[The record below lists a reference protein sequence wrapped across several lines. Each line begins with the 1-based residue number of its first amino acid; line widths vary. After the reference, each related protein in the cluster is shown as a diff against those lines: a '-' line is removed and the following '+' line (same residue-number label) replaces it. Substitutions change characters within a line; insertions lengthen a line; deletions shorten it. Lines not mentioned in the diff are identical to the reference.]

1 MQDIFLGSN
10 IKHLRIKKKIT
21 QKQIADYLGKTD
33 GAISFWESGSREPSA
48 VDLGKLA
55 NLFNVSV
62 SDLLLK
68 DLRFE
73 DENDEIKKLYEA
85 YNHLLTPEDK
95 DMIKYI
101 IEKRIKNERS

>member
-10 IKHLRIKKKIT
+10 IKYLRLKKKIT
-21 QKQIADYLGKTD
+21 QKQIAEYLGKTD
-33 GAISFWESGSREPSA
+33 GAISFWESGSREPNALDLSKLSA
-48 VDLGKLA
+48 
-55 NLFNVSV
+55 LFKVPV

-73 DENDEIKKLYEA
+73 YETDEIKELYET

-101 IEKRIKNERS
+101 IEKRIK

>member
-33 GAISFWESGSREPSA
+33 GAISFWEAGSREPNA
-48 VDLGKLA
+48 VDLGKLSQ
-55 NLFNVSV
+55 LFQVPV

-68 DLRFE
+68 DLRIQ
-73 DENDEIKKLYEA
+73 DETDEIKNLYET
-85 YNHLLTPEDK
+85 YNYLLTPEDK

-101 IEKRIKNERS
+101 IEKRIK